1 MGFFD
6 KLKNGLNKKSLLAG
20 INSSEFRYREADF
33 GHFPKGLL
41 YGI

>member
-20 INSSEFRYREADF
+20 INSSEYLVTLE
-33 GHFPKGLL
+33 KLMKICL
-41 YGI
+41 KN